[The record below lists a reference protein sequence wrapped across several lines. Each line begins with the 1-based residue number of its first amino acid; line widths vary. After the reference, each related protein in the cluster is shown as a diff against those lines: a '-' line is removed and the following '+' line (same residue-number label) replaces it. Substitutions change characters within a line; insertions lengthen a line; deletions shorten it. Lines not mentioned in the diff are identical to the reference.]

1 MYNGNNKIIYF
12 VNIML
17 LNTCSQMRLFPLT
30 IKSQRKIL
38 WIRYQRFILRAYVY
52 FIEVNGFKAFK
63 DERE

>member
-1 MYNGNNKIIYF
+1 
-12 VNIML
+12 ML

-52 FIEVNGFKAFK
+52 FIEVNEFKAFK